1 MKTKVLAGKL
11 ETKTDISARHDYVWI
26 ILAGTSADASAD
38 TSADL
43 FGDILLM
50 QLERLRTIYTVAE

>member
-1 MKTKVLAGKL
+1 MP
-11 ETKTDISARHDYVWI
+11 EDS
-26 ILAGTSADASAD
+26 SADASAD

-50 QLERLRTIYTVAE
+50 PLERLRTVYTVAE

>member
-1 MKTKVLAGKL
+1 M
-11 ETKTDISARHDYVWI
+11 

>member
-1 MKTKVLAGKL
+1 MPA
-11 ETKTDISARHDYVWI
+11 DS
-26 ILAGTSADASAD
+26 SADASAD

>member
-1 MKTKVLAGKL
+1 MVKKNILTLISGKVPA
-11 ETKTDISARHDYVWI
+11 DS
-26 ILAGTSADASAD
+26 SADGSAD

-50 QLERLRTIYTVAE
+50 PLEHLRTVYTVVE